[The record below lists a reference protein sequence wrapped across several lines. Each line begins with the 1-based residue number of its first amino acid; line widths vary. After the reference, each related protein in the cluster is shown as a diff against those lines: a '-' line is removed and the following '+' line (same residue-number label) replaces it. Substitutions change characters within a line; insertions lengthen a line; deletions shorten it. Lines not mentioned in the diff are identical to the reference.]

1 MFQSV
6 PYYSDIL
13 EKNIAKQNEI
23 LLSHCFL
30 FDQKLTNI
38 LFSLFCQK
46 KCAIWEKGKTNE
58 SINLRWI
65 SRLILFH
72 FFIYVTFSS
81 NSILPFKFWLFF
93 GWKVLIQYFERRL
106 DLNEHITQMCI
117 LLRVLQFGRDEF
129 FRVFK
134 FTKLFLNDK

>member
-30 FDQKLTNI
+30 FDPKLTNI

-65 SRLILFH
+65 SRLILFSL
-72 FFIYVTFSS
+72 FYICDIFIKL
-81 NSILPFKFWLFF
+81 NSPFQILTLF